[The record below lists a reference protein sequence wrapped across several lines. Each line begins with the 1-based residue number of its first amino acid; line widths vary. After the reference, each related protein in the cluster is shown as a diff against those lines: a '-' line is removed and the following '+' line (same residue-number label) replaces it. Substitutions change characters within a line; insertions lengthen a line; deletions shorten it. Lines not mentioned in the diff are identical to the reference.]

1 LSKLQH
7 PASLNAFQQYRQACA
22 ILKKTSR
29 ASNPAWY
36 QEALALDFQLHIRPD
51 GVAITSFLYDRKKN
65 QWSSGPGIR
74 EEIFRDAAMAEAFA
88 LELVKTARAGGAQSV
103 GVILHVAD
111 EFATTELKPEL
122 DNPASLNDLR
132 HAAIWDPSSI
142 LDDSSVP
149 VDQASWRVLPYP
161 AAGAEAIGTTIT
173 LSRQYGPFL
182 NVLRE
187 SGDKQ
192 NYPIITHALS
202 APLIALAGLD
212 EWVKPTPGK
221 PFVGILQYPWFTVM
235 AFFNEYADLRLVR
248 TLQHRGI
255 RRATNFRNAL
265 NTTNASLEFI
275 DPDIF
280 VLPLGAGVD
289 SQLDADLRVV
299 APNNRVELVPVPAMD
314 GQPAWSPE
322 PWVANQPFKAEE
334 ENATSHTFIIL
345 KKEKWALQD
354 FLPISREAQEY
365 YPNRSEMRMLKML
378 KLARAAVL
386 LISIGVAAHMIA
398 GLVHVIRQPQWAF
411 QTQEADLVKGR
422 LTMLNK
428 EMQTAEHWNNL
439 LADRSKAWLSME
451 ALARLFPD
459 DSGVL
464 VKTFSHSVKPD
475 GTPGQAKV
483 GFVKEWKITGL
494 ARDEA
499 LQFLSNINT
508 REGISAHFAEIYRI
522 TGNEAYKTDS
532 GTRSIVVNVRTQE
545 NSAFKNLSA
554 EEFQMGG
561 ESTYPFTFDLTI
573 TQRFESQ
580 DPMSVNVAQ
589 AP

>member
-7 PASLNAFQQYRQACA
+7 PASLNAFQRYRQACA
-22 ILKKTSR
+22 VLKKTSR

-51 GVAITSFLYDRKKN
+51 GVAITTFVYNRKTN
-65 QWSSGPGIR
+65 QWSSGPTIR
-74 EEIFRDAAMAEAFA
+74 EEIFRDTAMAETFA
-88 LELVKTARAGGAQSV
+88 IELVKTARAGGAPAV

-132 HAAIWDPSSI
+132 DAAIWDPTSI

-161 AAGAEAIGTTIT
+161 AAGAEVIGTTIT
-173 LSRQYGPFL
+173 LSRQYGAFL

-187 SGDKQ
+187 SGNNQ

-212 EWVKPTPGK
+212 EWVKPTPEK

-235 AFFNEYADLRLVR
+235 AFFNEHADLRLIR

-280 VLPLGAGVD
+280 VLPLGASVD

-299 APNNRVELVPVPAMD
+299 APNSRVELVPVPAMD

-322 PWVANQPFKAEE
+322 PWVANQPYKAEL
-334 ENATSHTFIIL
+334 ENATSHTFIIF

-354 FLPISREAQEY
+354 FLPISKEVQEL
-365 YPNRSEMRMLKML
+365 YPDRKEMRMLKL
-378 KLARAAVL
+378 FKLARAAVL
-386 LISIGVAAHMIA
+386 MVSIGVAGYMIM
-398 GLVHVIRQPQWAF
+398 GLVKVIRQPQWAF
-411 QTQEADLVKGR
+411 QTQEADAVKGR

-459 DSGVL
+459 NSGVL
-464 VKTFSHSVKPD
+464 VKTYGHTVKPD

-483 GFVKEWKITGL
+483 GFVKEWKITGF

-499 LQFLSNINT
+499 LEYLSNINT
-508 REGISAHFAEIYRI
+508 REGISAHFAEIHRI
-522 TGNEAYKTDS
+522 TGNEAYKIDS

-545 NSAFKNLSA
+545 NSAFKTLSP

-561 ESTYPFTFDLTI
+561 EATYPFTFDLTI